1 MEQNFESQD
10 YNPGTQ
16 EHEAKRMCQ
25 NCLSPDIEEGY
36 NVDLCADCRKKL
48 SKRSF
53 PLWVIIFSLIIL
65 AATVFSLVRLPSV
78 VSTAVAFSRGEKAA
92 KEKNYI
98 TAANEYKK
106 VAEKYSNSTQILA
119 KLFLAQYYNLQ
130 IDEAYDTFTI
140 ISGREEEDTE
150 LVEKVNEIFTKIK
163 TCYYPQSNSF
173 YTLLLEYY
181 DDTKT
186 LVEAVSEYLSIYPDD
201 VCATYYLAD
210 KKVELKEYDEAE
222 KLANDILAKYEDF
235 YFAHLLLAEIYCE
248 KGDYNKSVEHCNR
261 VLADNRQ
268 NTAALGNLVRAEL
281 KLICCRWES
290 I

>member
-1 MEQNFESQD
+1 VRRLQ
-10 YNPGTQ
+10 
-16 EHEAKRMCQ
+16 
-25 NCLSPDIEEGY
+25 
-36 NVDLCADCRKKL
+36 KKL

-150 LVEKVNEIFTKIK
+150 LVEKVMKYLLKSRLVTILKATV
-163 TCYYPQSNSF
+163 S
-173 YTLLLEYY
+173 TL
-181 DDTKT
+181 
-186 LVEAVSEYLSIYPDD
+186 
-201 VCATYYLAD
+201 
-210 KKVELKEYDEAE
+210 
-222 KLANDILAKYEDF
+222 
-235 YFAHLLLAEIYCE
+235 
-248 KGDYNKSVEHCNR
+248 
-261 VLADNRQ
+261 
-268 NTAALGNLVRAEL
+268 
-281 KLICCRWES
+281 CCWN
-290 I
+290 ITTTPKHW

>member
-1 MEQNFESQD
+1 MGN
-10 YNPGTQ
+10 N
-16 EHEAKRMCQ
+16 
-25 NCLSPDIEEGY
+25 
-36 NVDLCADCRKKL
+36 
-48 SKRSF
+48 
-53 PLWVIIFSLIIL
+53 FSLIIL

-130 IDEAYDTFTI
+130 MTRPMTPLRLYRKGRRRYRT
-140 ISGREEEDTE
+140 GRES
-150 LVEKVNEIFTKIK
+150 KWNITKIK

-186 LVEAVSEYLSIYPDD
+186 LVEAVSEYLSIYPMMF
-201 VCATYYLAD
+201 AQPITLQT
-210 KKVELKEYDEAE
+210 KKLNLKSMM
-222 KLANDILAKYEDF
+222 KLKSLQMTSCKIWRFLFRSPSSCWNILW
-235 YFAHLLLAEIYCE
+235 
-248 KGDYNKSVEHCNR
+248 KGR
-261 VLADNRQ
+261 L
-268 NTAALGNLVRAEL
+268 
-281 KLICCRWES
+281 
-290 I
+290 

>member
-36 NVDLCADCRKKL
+36 NVDCAQTAEKT

-150 LVEKVNEIFTKIK
+150 L
-163 TCYYPQSNSF
+163 
-173 YTLLLEYY
+173 
-181 DDTKT
+181 
-186 LVEAVSEYLSIYPDD
+186 
-201 VCATYYLAD
+201 
-210 KKVELKEYDEAE
+210 
-222 KLANDILAKYEDF
+222 
-235 YFAHLLLAEIYCE
+235 
-248 KGDYNKSVEHCNR
+248 
-261 VLADNRQ
+261 
-268 NTAALGNLVRAEL
+268 
-281 KLICCRWES
+281 
-290 I
+290 

>member
-1 MEQNFESQD
+1 MEQILKARIT
-10 YNPGTQ
+10 NPGTQ

-106 VAEKYSNSTQILA
+106 VQKNILI
-119 KLFLAQYYNLQ
+119 LRRFWQNCFLPS
-130 IDEAYDTFTI
+130 ITI
-140 ISGREEEDTE
+140 CRLTRPMTPLRLYRKGRRRYRTGRES
-150 LVEKVNEIFTKIK
+150 K
-163 TCYYPQSNSF
+163 
-173 YTLLLEYY
+173 
-181 DDTKT
+181 
-186 LVEAVSEYLSIYPDD
+186 
-201 VCATYYLAD
+201 
-210 KKVELKEYDEAE
+210 
-222 KLANDILAKYEDF
+222 
-235 YFAHLLLAEIYCE
+235 
-248 KGDYNKSVEHCNR
+248 
-261 VLADNRQ
+261 
-268 NTAALGNLVRAEL
+268 
-281 KLICCRWES
+281 
-290 I
+290 